1 MEKIESKEDSKKDS
15 IKIIEKTKQEDI
27 KNINIEIKEKLE
39 MENNKI

>member
-1 MEKIESKEDSKKDS
+1 MEKIESKEDNKKDS

-27 KNINIEIKEKLE
+27 ENINIEIKEKLE